1 MCCNRR
7 SLSEGVPGS
16 QGNRQFQLLD
26 PTLCHRRRWDLDFA
40 DAESTP
46 AEAHPAAV
54 EVTPELRS
62 NIKSLTFASGY
73 TCEEVT
79 KAWWRYQDT
88 ERGNKL
94 DYQCDGGKYL
104 YAALMTP
111 SGKVFISPR

>member
-7 SLSEGVPGS
+7 SFSEGVPVLKAIV
-16 QGNRQFQLLD
+16 NFTFLALI
-26 PTLCHRRRWDLDFA
+26 FA
-40 DAESTP
+40 IVGGGIWIFANAESTP
-46 AEAHPAAV
+46 AEAHPVAA

-79 KAWWRYQDT
+79 KAWWLYQDAV
-88 ERGNKL
+88 RGKKL

-104 YAALMTP
+104 YVALMTP